1 MFREHVNTA
10 LSVTAPAFKCDE
22 PISKNILPPLPN
34 TAHFSA
40 IIGSAGS
47 GKTSLMVNFLTE
59 MGMYKQTF
67 DHVHMCCP
75 KNSLGSLK
83 DDIWENHPADKMH
96 ATLDYFTLDTLHTK
110 CMDRAQMKP
119 RAETTLLIIDD
130 QAVWLKKKEIEAKL
144 RELIYNR
151 RHLRLSVWILVQSY
165 NAMPLTIRKTLS
177 HFFLFRPRN
186 KKEAESIWEELMFLP
201 RKTGDA
207 LLKFV
212 YRDQHDFLMGSA
224 NTGELFRN
232 FNAIEMPDDD
242 GFVESDVSKCDDGES
257 DDDTSD
263 SDDGE

>member
-1 MFREHVNTA
+1 MFREHPNKRLRVD
-10 LSVTAPAFKCDE
+10 APDFKCDD
-22 PISKNILPPLPN
+22 PIAKSIEEPLPN

-47 GKTSLMVNFLTE
+47 GKTSLMVNFLTDKK
-59 MGMYKQTF
+59 MYAQAF

-83 DDIWENHPADKMH
+83 DDIWEDHPSEKMH
-96 ATLDYFTLDTLHTK
+96 DTLDWLTLDTIHK
-110 CMDRAQMKP
+110 RAKDRAKVKP
-119 RAETTLLIIDD
+119 EPETTLLIIDD
-130 QAVWLKKKEIEAKL
+130 QTVWLKKNEIESKL

-165 NAMPLTIRKTLS
+165 NAMPLNIRKTLS

-186 KKEAESIWEELMFLP
+186 KKEAESIWEELLFIP

-212 YRDQHDFLMGSA
+212 YRDMHDFLFGNA
-224 NTGELFRN
+224 NTGEVYRN
-232 FNAIEMPDDD
+232 FNRVDIA
-242 GFVESDVSKCDDGES
+242 DDGETLG
-257 DDDTSD
+257 DTLDKSESESSED
-263 SDDGE
+263 EDEPCKD